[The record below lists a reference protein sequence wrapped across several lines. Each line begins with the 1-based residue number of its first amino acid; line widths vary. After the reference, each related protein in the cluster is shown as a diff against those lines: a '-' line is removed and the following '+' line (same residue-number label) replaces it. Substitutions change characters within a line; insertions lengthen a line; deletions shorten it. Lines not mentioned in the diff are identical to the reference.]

1 MINSKCHSCA
11 FLFFK
16 FCICILDPC
25 AVVRW
30 HHWVYSL
37 KVCFLLVH
45 RSQLVPI
52 SNAHFFSRRVIY
64 SSQYFCTLV
73 SFCPVTPH
81 ILSAH
86 ISGGKF
92 ISILEEIWRKKY
104 VFTVTEGWPNL
115 LLEYFILKEF
125 GIVNFSNLSWHCH
138 NVWVSHRASIY
149 HMSNHLIF
157 GLNIILIFTSYVN
170 SSRFGFIIQWYC
182 SALILTSS
190 EPNTITFGIWWTYPH
205 IYVICLFRFVILI
218 YCYSHPM
225 SHWHLMKYQNHIY
238 AICEF

>member
-1 MINSKCHSCA
+1 MKIFIFRHLPCIYIGKALISWWSTANYCA

-16 FCICILDPC
+16 FCICVLDPC

-30 HHWVYSL
+30 HHCVYSL

-73 SFCPVTPH
+73 SFCPVIPH

-125 GIVNFSNLSWHCH
+125 GIVNFSIRNS
-138 NVWVSHRASIY
+138 
-149 HMSNHLIF
+149 F
-157 GLNIILIFTSYVN
+157 GK
-170 SSRFGFIIQWYC
+170 FII
-182 SALILTSS
+182 ALSQRWS
-190 EPNTITFGIWWTYPH
+190 ESPSKHLSYNVKSFDIWMESYPNI
-205 IYVICLFRFVILI
+205 
-218 YCYSHPM
+218 
-225 SHWHLMKYQNHIY
+225 
-238 AICEF
+238 